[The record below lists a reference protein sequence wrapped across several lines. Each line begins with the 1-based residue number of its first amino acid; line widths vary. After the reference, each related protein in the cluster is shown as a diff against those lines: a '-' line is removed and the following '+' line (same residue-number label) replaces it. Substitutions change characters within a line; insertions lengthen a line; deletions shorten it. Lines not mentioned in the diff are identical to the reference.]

1 MLKMKPRKR
10 VPYEFVL
17 EAIETASPITRPMFG
32 CTAVYV
38 GEKIVFVLREKGKTQ
53 PHTDDGVWLAT
64 SQEYHESLRREFPN
78 MRSIGVLGN
87 GGTTNWQILPAEAPD
102 FEETAVRACELVIA
116 GDGRIG
122 RVPKSRRKGRR

>member
-17 EAIETASPITRPMFG
+17 EAMETASPTTRPMFG

-38 GEKIVFVLREKGKTQ
+38 GEKIVFVLREKGKTK
-53 PHTDDGVWLAT
+53 PDPDDGVWLAT
-64 SQEYHESLRREFPN
+64 SKEHHESLRREFPN
-78 MRSIGVLGN
+78 MRSIRLLAN
-87 GGTTNWQILPAEAPD
+87 GAPTNWQILPVEAAD

-116 GDGRIG
+116 GDSRIG
-122 RVPKSRRKGRR
+122 RVPKSRRKIPR